1 MQLKHVGRIL
11 AALGGLLL
19 VSSVLT
25 WMIGAESFVKLK
37 LVTAMAF
44 FAFCARQRV
53 MVPVPQ

>member
-37 LVTAMAF
+37 LVTALAF
-44 FAFCARQRV
+44 FAFFLKGKNIS
-53 MVPVPQ
+53 